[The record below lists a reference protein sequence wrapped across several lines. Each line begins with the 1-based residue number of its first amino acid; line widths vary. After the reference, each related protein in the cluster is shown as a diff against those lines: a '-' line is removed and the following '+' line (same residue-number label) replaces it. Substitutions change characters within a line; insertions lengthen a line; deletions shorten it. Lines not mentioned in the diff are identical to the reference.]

1 MSEFWPE
8 ESGENPSIID
18 EMHGRVAVV
27 TLNRPDCLNA
37 WTPAMGTRYFDTLD
51 RLAADP
57 AVHVILVR
65 GAGRGFCAGA
75 DLKGLANIAAS
86 GGETPE
92 RDHRPYWHPM
102 SIGKPVIAAIHG
114 VCYTVGLQQALC
126 CDVRFAARDARLSAP
141 YAKRALVAETGIAWL
156 LSRSMG
162 MPRTLDFLYSGRVL
176 SGEEALAANLVNQVC
191 DEDGLFEAA
200 MTYCQG
206 IAAEGSP
213 WALRAIKQQVYDSMM
228 TTLAPALA
236 QSEALLQQSLAS
248 ADFAE
253 GLRAFGEKR
262 APDFPGLKQELSHLD
277 PWPGND

>member
-8 ESGENPSIID
+8 ESGENPSIVD
-18 EMHGRVAVV
+18 ELHGRVAVV

-57 AVHVILVR
+57 AVTVILVR

-75 DLKGLANIAAS
+75 DLKGLASIAAS
-86 GGETPE
+86 GGETPD
-92 RDHRPYWHPM
+92 RDHRPYWHPL
-102 SIGKPVIAAIHG
+102 SIGKPVVAAIHG

-126 CDVRFAARDARLSAP
+126 CDVRFAARDARIAAP

-156 LSRSMG
+156 LTRVAG
-162 MPRTLDFLYSGRVL
+162 LPHTLDLLYSGREL
-176 SGEEALAANLVNQVC
+176 SGEQALAAGIVNYTC
-191 DEDGLFEAA
+191 DAPALFDTALA
-200 MTYCQG
+200 YCQR
-206 IAAEGSP
+206 IADEASP
-213 WALRAIKQQVYDSMM
+213 WALRAIKQQVYDSLAS
-228 TTLAPALA
+228 TLPENFA

-253 GLRAFGEKR
+253 GLAAFREKR
-262 APDFPGLKQELSHLD
+262 PVDFPGLDPALSHLD
-277 PWPGND
+277 PWPGD

>member
-8 ESGENPSIID
+8 ESAENPPIVD
-18 EMHGRVAVV
+18 ELHGRVAVV

-37 WTPAMGTRYFDTLD
+37 WTPAMGTRYFNTLD

-57 AVHVILVR
+57 GVHVILVR

-75 DLKGLANIAAS
+75 DLKGLASIVAS
-86 GGETPE
+86 GGKTPD

-126 CDVRFAARDARLSAP
+126 CDVRFAARDARLAAP

-156 LSRSMG
+156 LTRAMG
-162 MPRTLDFLYSGRVL
+162 MPRTLDFLYSGREL
-176 SGEEALAANLVNQVC
+176 SGEQALAAGLVDHVC
-191 DEDGLFEAA
+191 DRDELFGAA
-200 MTYCQG
+200 LAYCQG
-206 IAAEGSP
+206 IAAAASP
-213 WALRAIKQQVYDSMM
+213 WALRAIKQQVYDCMM
-228 TTLAPALA
+228 STLSPAFA
-236 QSEALLQQSLAS
+236 QSEALLQESLAS

-253 GLRAFGEKR
+253 GLKSFREKR
-262 APDFPGLKQELSHLD
+262 PPDFPGLDRALSHLD
-277 PWPGND
+277 PWPEQE